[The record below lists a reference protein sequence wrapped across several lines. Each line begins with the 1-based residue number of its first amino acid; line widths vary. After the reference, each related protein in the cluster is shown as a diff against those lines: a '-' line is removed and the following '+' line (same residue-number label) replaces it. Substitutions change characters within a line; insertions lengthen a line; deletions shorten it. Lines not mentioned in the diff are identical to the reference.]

1 MQAAALQVVVEAEAR
16 QKAEEEAA
24 SLALAR
30 QLQESDSI
38 SEALRADS
46 ASDDFD
52 DGIHD
57 PLRFA
62 AAEEGVPPV
71 DLGNSVGR
79 PAESVTPDTSKG
91 DKTVV
96 AKLAP
101 SLAGAK
107 ASNLKLSSKQQSS
120 GRQARWVPDSD
131 VLSCM
136 VCRKQF
142 GVFLWKHHC
151 RACGLVVSD
160 GIVF

>member
-1 MQAAALQVVVEAEAR
+1 MHIQAAALQVVVEAEAR

-30 QLQESDSI
+30 QLQESDSM

-62 AAEEGVPPV
+62 AVEEGVPPV
-71 DLGNSVGR
+71 QLGNSASR

-91 DKTVV
+91 V

-160 GIVF
+160 GIGF